1 MRSYTGFFLLIFLC
15 LTGCQTTQTVCPTT
29 TGTPQYIMVSP
40 EDLQHASPAADTE
53 PLNVEINGKN
63 LYVDKIIERPLCND
77 HWSGT
82 IYVGCDVQVYEYLE
96 EDPLFLEKCNLEI
109 EPGTVVYVA
118 YHNNAAYYKGCS
130 CHTGDEPSP

>member
-1 MRSYTGFFLLIFLC
+1 MKKTLPIILPLLFILVS
-15 LTGCQTTQTVCPTT
+15 CQTSQTVCPAMPS
-29 TGTPQYIMVSP
+29 TPQYIMVSP
-40 EDLQHASPAADTE
+40 EDLHYAAPTADTE

-63 LYVDKIIERPLCND
+63 LSVDKIIEGPLCND

-82 IYVGCDVQVYEYLE
+82 IYVGCNVQVYEYLE

-130 CHTGDEPSP
+130 CHTGDESSP